1 MASIREVAAE
11 AKVSPG
17 TVSKVLNER
26 GNASISRAT
35 QARVREAAERI
46 GYHPSSI
53 ARGLAGMRMN
63 AIGVVMAYDEESL
76 TSDPYL
82 GPCLDGLLSIY
93 KQERQKVTL
102 FLEQNWDAAL
112 QNIPFYGD
120 GHCDGLA
127 LIIPRTT
134 HPIVDTLRSQRP
146 HLPFVLVGDSREG
159 EGLTCI
165 DLDNVSAGR
174 MATEH
179 LISLGHRRIAAFQG
193 NADFC
198 SNDQRFKG
206 YRDALASAGLPYDPE
221 IVYPGVY
228 FAESGVENV
237 RRMQKQFTGDNRSG
251 RPSAI
256 FCFSDSIAF
265 GALEALRKYDIHMP
279 TEISVI
285 GIDDLTTTAQQR
297 GLTTI
302 RQSVRSIG
310 QRAAIALLGLARGEI
325 TPGFRDLQLPELV
338 LRSSTVALQQ

>member
-112 QNIPFYGD
+112 PNIPFYGD
-120 GHCDGLA
+120 GHC
-127 LIIPRTT
+127 
-134 HPIVDTLRSQRP
+134 
-146 HLPFVLVGDSREG
+146 
-159 EGLTCI
+159 
-165 DLDNVSAGR
+165 
-174 MATEH
+174 
-179 LISLGHRRIAAFQG
+179 
-193 NADFC
+193 
-198 SNDQRFKG
+198 
-206 YRDALASAGLPYDPE
+206 
-221 IVYPGVY
+221 
-228 FAESGVENV
+228 
-237 RRMQKQFTGDNRSG
+237 
-251 RPSAI
+251 
-256 FCFSDSIAF
+256 
-265 GALEALRKYDIHMP
+265 
-279 TEISVI
+279 
-285 GIDDLTTTAQQR
+285 
-297 GLTTI
+297 
-302 RQSVRSIG
+302 
-310 QRAAIALLGLARGEI
+310 
-325 TPGFRDLQLPELV
+325 
-338 LRSSTVALQQ
+338 